1 MTLGFF
7 KSLSEIGAY
16 LVVFVAAALE
26 GEVIFVSA
34 CILVGQGKLS
44 AAGVVLA
51 AALGGSLGDQLY
63 FFALR
68 GRLSSWL
75 GRFRRVAERRKGV
88 VAHVNRYSTRMILA
102 SRFLPG
108 LRIAIPAACAYAE
121 VSPFKFMLLSL
132 LSGFAWA
139 TSLTILVSYLGPQ
152 ALAWL
157 GFGTWFNAL
166 IPVLLV
172 LGFAYWIRRSL
183 SRSLWECSKLEP
195 PTEVGSESITTSGPL
210 IEGRRQP

>member
-1 MTLGFF
+1 MTLHYF
-7 KSLSEIGAY
+7 KFLSEIGAY

-26 GEVIFVSA
+26 GEVTFVSA

-51 AALGGSLGDQLY
+51 AAFGGSLGDQLY

-75 GRFRRVAERRKGV
+75 GRFRRVAERRQEV
-88 VAHVNRYSTRMILA
+88 IAQVNRYSTRMILA

-121 VSPFKFMLLSL
+121 ISPFKFMPLSL

-139 TSLTILVSYLGPQ
+139 TSLTIFVSYLGPQ

-172 LGFAYWIRRSL
+172 LGFAFWI
-183 SRSLWECSKLEP
+183 SRSFSQGLRKCS
-195 PTEVGSESITTSGPL
+195 
-210 IEGRRQP
+210 